1 MSERTLLPMF
11 NWQAFF
17 YDRIPLEKQTEANKL
32 LKHIKEYHSGEKNWQ
47 DRIKKRGNAF
57 FLIAGAWI

>member
-17 YDRIPLEKQTEANKL
+17 YDRIPIEKQTEANKL
-32 LKHIKEYHSGEKNWQ
+32 LKDIKEYHSGEKHWQ
-47 DRIKKRGNAF
+47 DRIKRRSTAF
-57 FLIAGAWI
+57 FLIACAWI